1 VIDEERS
8 EPAADPYEAAT
19 ISATLAITGSKSFEC
34 TDQAGIQ
41 ACVDE
46 LLVSEWW
53 RKRFAEM
60 VVEVHCMAFGE
71 PSAMGPA
78 YVTALDDEGKRW
90 TLQIRTDV
98 QRGEDSRLGLV
109 TLLHE
114 LAHCARPTDPPH
126 GLPFVSTFL
135 ELLKQFEDGGVAHA
149 VRTDLRDDGV
159 PI

>member
-1 VIDEERS
+1 MS
-8 EPAADPYEAAT
+8 C
-19 ISATLAITGSKSFEC
+19 SFPSGGE
-34 TDQAGIQ
+34 
-41 ACVDE
+41 
-46 LLVSEWW
+46 
-53 RKRFAEM
+53 KRFAEM

-78 YVTALDDEGKRW
+78 YVTALDDKGKRW